1 VTSGNPWRLGN
12 APTLIDGAMKILL
25 WSNHRH
31 GSYSGNGVG
40 RHPREFTSGSG
51 HYIHDALAKGLAELS
66 HEVLYHLEA
75 GAADSLPEGVERIT
89 VPPESVDI
97 LHNYSSIVSHA
108 GLVNYANRRG
118 IPWVATCHLDIQDR
132 GVDRSQ
138 ARANW
143 IFVSQTLAQLYG
155 RDRYVYNGVD
165 PSNYIYA
172 ETKEDYFFFMS
183 SMDWAFE
190 KGLDTALALAADM
203 GFRLVVAGTSGEYAV
218 IHKIEEL
225 CEQAG
230 AEYVGDVRGERK
242 AELLAGA
249 RALLYPTR
257 INEAFGL
264 AMAEALMSGT
274 PVICSDRG
282 ACPEIISSEVGFIC
296 RQERDFRNAV
306 ERVTEIS
313 NRACRKKAM
322 CEYHYQVMAK
332 GFVKEYERE
341 ISQPAREAL
350 QPDVVAS
357 FSLTSGR
364 GL

>member
-1 VTSGNPWRLGN
+1 MR
-12 APTLIDGAMKILL
+12 ILL

-31 GSYSGNGVG
+31 GSDSGNGVG
-40 RHPREFTSGSG
+40 RHPREITSGSG
-51 HYIHDALAKGLAELS
+51 YYVHDALAKGLAELG

-75 GAADSLPEGVERIT
+75 GVADSLPHGVERVT
-89 VPPESVDI
+89 APPESVDI

-108 GLVNYANRRG
+108 GLVNYVNRRG

-132 GVDRSQ
+132 GLNRSH
-138 ARANW
+138 ARGNW

-155 RDRYVYNGVD
+155 RARYVYNGVD
-165 PSNYIYA
+165 PSNHIYA
-172 ETKEDYFFFMS
+172 ETKEDYFFFVS

-190 KGLDTALALAADM
+190 KGLDTALALSADM
-203 GFRLVVAGTSGEYAV
+203 GLRLVVAGTSGKYGV

-242 AELLAGA
+242 GELFAGA

-257 INEAFGL
+257 CNEAFGF

-282 ACPEIISSEVGFIC
+282 ACPEIISPEVGFVC
-296 RQERDFRNAV
+296 RQESDYRNAV
-306 ERVTEIS
+306 ERVTQIS
-313 NRACRKKAM
+313 SSACRKKAM
-322 CEYHYQVMAK
+322 NEYHYQIMAK
-332 GFVKEYERE
+332 GFVREYEKE
-341 ISQPAREAL
+341 ISQPTRDTAQADLAAL
-350 QPDVVAS
+350 
-357 FSLTSGR
+357 FSVTNGR

>member
-1 VTSGNPWRLGN
+1 MR
-12 APTLIDGAMKILL
+12 ILL

-31 GSYSGNGVG
+31 GSYSGDGVG
-40 RHPREFTSGSG
+40 RHPRAFTSGSG
-51 HYIHDALAKGLAELS
+51 HYIHDALAKGLAELG

-108 GLVNYANRRG
+108 GLANYVNQRG
-118 IPWVATCHLDIQDR
+118 IPWVATCHLDVQDR
-132 GVDRSQ
+132 GADRSC
-138 ARANW
+138 ARSNW
-143 IFVSQTLAQLYG
+143 IFVSRTLAQLYG
-155 RDRYVYNGVD
+155 RERYVHNGVD
-165 PSNYIYA
+165 PSNHLYA

-190 KGLDTALALAADM
+190 KGLDIALALAADM
-203 GFRLVVAGTSGEYAV
+203 GFRLVVAGTSGKYAV
-218 IHKIEEL
+218 IRKIEGI

-257 INEAFGL
+257 LNEAFGL

-282 ACPEIISSEVGFIC
+282 ACPEIISPDVGFVC
-296 RQERDFRNAV
+296 RQKSDYRNAID
-306 ERVTEIS
+306 RVTQIS
-313 NRACRKKAM
+313 SRACRKKAT

-332 GFVKEYERE
+332 RFAREYEAE
-341 ISQPAREAL
+341 ISRPTREAL

-357 FSLTSGR
+357 FSVTSGR

>member
-1 VTSGNPWRLGN
+1 MR
-12 APTLIDGAMKILL
+12 ILL

-40 RHPREFTSGSG
+40 RHPRQFTSGSG
-51 HYIHDALAKGLAELS
+51 HYVHDALAKGLAELG

-75 GAADSLPEGVERIT
+75 GVADALPEGVERVT
-89 VPPESVDI
+89 VPPASVDI

-108 GLVNYANRRG
+108 SLANYVNRRG

-132 GVDRSQ
+132 GVSRSN
-138 ARANW
+138 ARGNW
-143 IFVSQTLAQLYG
+143 IFVSRTLAQLYG
-155 RDRYVYNGVD
+155 RDRYVLNGID

-172 ETKEDYFFFMS
+172 ETKEDYFFFIS

-203 GFRLVVAGTSGEYAV
+203 GFRLVVAGTSAKYAI

-225 CEQAG
+225 CERAG
-230 AEYVGDVRGERK
+230 AEYLGDVRGERK
-242 AELLAGA
+242 GELFAGA

-257 INEAFGL
+257 VNEAFGL
-264 AMAEALMSGT
+264 PMAEALISGT

-282 ACPEIISSEVGFIC
+282 ACPEIISPEVGFIC
-296 RQERDFRNAV
+296 RQESDYRSAV
-306 ERVTEIS
+306 ERVTQIAS
-313 NRACRKKAM
+313 SACRKKAM
-322 CEYHYQVMAK
+322 SEYHYRMMAK
-332 GFVKEYERE
+332 GFAREYERE
-341 ISQPAREAL
+341 ISQPTSDAL
-350 QPDVVAS
+350 QPDLASS
-357 FSLTSGR
+357 FSVISGR

>member
-1 VTSGNPWRLGN
+1 MR
-12 APTLIDGAMKILL
+12 ILL
-25 WSNHRH
+25 WSNHQH

-40 RHPREFTSGSG
+40 RHPRVITSGSG
-51 HYIHDALAKGLAELS
+51 HYLHDALAKGLAELG
-66 HEVLYHLEA
+66 HEVLYHLEG
-75 GAADSLPEGVERIT
+75 GASAPLPEGVQPIT

-97 LHNYSSIVSHA
+97 LHNYSAIISHA
-108 GLVNYANRRG
+108 GLTNYVNQRG

-132 GVDRSQ
+132 GADRSC
-138 ARANW
+138 ARSNW
-143 IFVSQTLAQLYG
+143 IFVSRTLAQLYG
-155 RDRYVYNGVD
+155 RDRYVHNGVD
-165 PSNYIYA
+165 PSNHLYA
-172 ETKEDYFFFMS
+172 ETKEDYFLFMS

-190 KGLDTALALAADM
+190 KGLDIALALAADV
-203 GFRLVVAGTSGEYAV
+203 GFRLVVAGTSGKYPV
-218 IHKIEEL
+218 IHKIEGI

-257 INEAFGL
+257 LNEAFGL

-282 ACPEIISSEVGFIC
+282 ACPEIVSPEVGFIC
-296 RQERDFRNAV
+296 QQESDYRNAIEKV
-306 ERVTEIS
+306 AEIS
-313 NRACRKKAM
+313 SRACRNKAM

-332 GFVKEYERE
+332 GFAREYEAE
-341 ISQPAREAL
+341 ISQPIREAL

-357 FSLTSGR
+357 FSVTSGR